1 MGEWEKVTG
10 PTTRKAK
17 KQEKPSEIVKNKE
30 YNSKSKIPQAT
41 RKPLREKNTD
51 NSSHGVKAG
60 GSKVANVQKTLE
72 ECSKAIGSGK
82 ELQKEVNGLYE
93 RNKDRP
99 NVWLNEMVKL
109 VVSKCTIQDKF
120 VPKGCYLKERY
131 IDLAG
136 DVEKVIVNAL
146 KDDASRYIKP
156 HTRSTLYHETILSM
170 SEDSARNKP
179 TVGYRVILQILATN
193 FPTDSQKSISD
204 RLYFNASTAHAYRS
218 NPSTCMPLLWAM
230 GAPFLAAPLSLTT
243 QPAIDI
249 FERAMIPV
257 SENKPLNH
265 YTVHYF
271 SKVCQQAKA
280 ISMKKPLF
288 SHTHVAKLIDLTFNA
303 NFDQADSAKVKDA
316 ILNDLII
323 PAAAFEHLLALLDK
337 SKNPEFRNFVL
348 QVILKLFTSQ
358 YGEEACQIWNLNYG
372 GSITESAILLK
383 FLLEEMSGMNK
394 KTKTLLSKT
403 AKQFCKANAKFME
416 NADKPAANKKAM
428 EWVDDMCKD
437 ILNGGLKSVDT
448 KNSKKVSKTTGGNKS
463 AGKSCGSC
471 IFNLVWYMAILY
483 FLIGFMQD
491 LSSVNYQWSK
501 TSSRNFLASA
511 HPFVNQNLPVIEEN
525 LNFASDFIVSR
536 TSLAYN
542 SLHNLAPA
550 QFDVLEDYASLT
562 TTKVNDLCQEF
573 IVPNLNAGF
582 NFIDLKL
589 VETYLWVKSN
599 QYDVKIS
606 AVVEEISGFL
616 KTHTSKVTQVVGQF
630 SEKVVLAIE
639 QVQQDAPGVFN
650 TLKGSVYGYYTGL
663 QLTVGKFVLKVQPII
678 SEYFGIVQE
687 KSAKIFESLDFNA
700 IKTTSLQYFGKFQV
714 AVAEYFAF
722 FIVKFIQIW
731 GVIVEFSET
740 YLSEFMVV
748 AREASAKV
756 CELASPYW
764 NQVCNLISP
773 YWTLLEQQFFQVFDH
788 VMELV
793 DQFNRQA

>member
-1 MGEWEKVTG
+1 MGEWEKVKT
-10 PTTRKAK
+10 TTRGTK

-41 RKPLREKNTD
+41 RKPLREKNTE

-60 GSKVANVQKTLE
+60 SSSKSANVQKTLE
-72 ECSKAIGSGK
+72 ECSKAIGSAK
-82 ELQKEVNGLYE
+82 ELKKEIDGLYQ

-109 VVSKCTIQDKF
+109 VVGKCTIQDKF
-120 VPKGCYLKERY
+120 VPKGCYLRERY

-136 DVEKVIVNAL
+136 DVETVIVNAL

-170 SEDSARNKP
+170 SEDSSRNKP
-179 TVGYRVILQILATN
+179 TVGYRVILQILATS

-230 GAPFLAAPLSLTT
+230 GAPFLAQPISLTT

-271 SKVCQQAKA
+271 SKVCQQAQE
-280 ISMKKPLF
+280 ISLKKPLF

-303 NFDQADSAKVKDA
+303 NFDQADATKVKDA

-337 SKNPEFRNFVL
+337 SKNQEFRAFVL

-383 FLLEEMSGMNK
+383 FLLNEMGTMNK

-437 ILNGGLKSVDT
+437 ILNGGLKSVDNS
-448 KNSKKVSKTTGGNKS
+448 KNSKNNKVVSKSSGSKK
-463 AGKSCGSC
+463 AEGKTVLGS
-471 IFNLVWYMAILY
+471 IFNLVWYCAILY

-501 TSSRNFLASA
+501 TSSRKFLASA
-511 HPFVNQNLPVIEEN
+511 HPLVEKNLPVIEGN

-536 TSLAYN
+536 AGLAYN
-542 SLHNLAPA
+542 SLRNLAPA
-550 QFDVLEDYASLT
+550 QFDVLEDYISVG
-562 TTKVNDLCQEF
+562 TTKINDLCQEF
-573 IVPNLNAGF
+573 IVPNLNTGF
-582 NFIDLKL
+582 DFIDGKL
-589 VETYLWVKSN
+589 VEAYLWVKSN
-599 QYDVKIS
+599 KYDVKIGG
-606 AVVEEISGFL
+606 VVEEISVFL
-616 KTHTSKVTQVVGQF
+616 KTHTSKVTQIVGQF
-630 SEKVVLAIE
+630 SEKVILAIE
-639 QVQQDAPGVFN
+639 QIQKDAPAFFN
-650 TLKGSVYGYYTGL
+650 SLKGNVYGYYSGL
-663 QLTVGKFVLKVQPII
+663 QLTVGKFVLKIQPMV
-678 SEYFGIVQE
+678 SEKFGILQG
-687 KSAKIFESLDFNA
+687 KSAKIFENLDFKASTAA
-700 IKTTSLQYFGKFQV
+700 IRTTLLEYFGKFQIL
-714 AVAEYFAF
+714 VAEYFAYF
-722 FIVKFIQIW
+722 LVKSIEIW
-731 GVIVEFSET
+731 GVICKFSET
-740 YLSEFMVV
+740 YLGEFMIV
-748 AREASAKV
+748 AKELFSKV
-756 CELASPYW
+756 CDLVSPYW
-764 NQVCNLISP
+764 K
-773 YWTLLEQQFFQVFDH
+773 LLELQFFQVFDH
-788 VMELV
+788 AMELV
-793 DQFNRQA
+793 NEFNRQN